1 MKPRAFYIT
10 VLSTIAISIAAS
22 LPAQAQRARVFVSV
36 NGNDANPC
44 TAGSPCKT
52 FQVAHDAV
60 LPGGEISVLDTGG
73 YGPLTITKAISIVAI
88 GVEASIAT
96 GSGVDAITINANS
109 ATDKISLRGLTLD
122 GQGVGGNGIR
132 FNSGMSLTLADC
144 SIRNFIHDGVGFF
157 TTASTLQSLTVS
169 NSFFNDNTEN
179 GLAVETF
186 GSGSVTASIDRSTF
200 SGNHITGLLL
210 AGGGGTGPLT
220 VGVTDSVAANN
231 GSQGYFV
238 ESSSAHSVSNL
249 SLTHSMA
256 EGNGTGVQ
264 ANGPNSTIWLAQ
276 STVTGNGIGFD
287 DNAGTGVIKT
297 YGDNYLQAANG
308 SNSGTLSNATRQ

>member
-1 MKPRAFYIT
+1 MKSRAFYVA
-10 VLSTIAISIAAS
+10 VLSTIAIGIAAS

-88 GVEASIAT
+88 GVEASIAA
-96 GSGVDAITINANS
+96 GSGVDAITINAS

-132 FNSGMSLTLADC
+132 FNSGMSLTLAEC
-144 SIRNFIHDGVGFF
+144 SIRNFAQDGLLFLAGV
-157 TTASTLQSLTVS
+157 SSLQSLTVS
-169 NSFFNDNTEN
+169 NSSFNDNTQN

-186 GSGSVTASIDRSTF
+186 GSDSVTASLDRSTF
-200 SGNHITGLLL
+200 SGNHIAGLLL
-210 AGGGGTGPLT
+210 AGGAGTGPLT